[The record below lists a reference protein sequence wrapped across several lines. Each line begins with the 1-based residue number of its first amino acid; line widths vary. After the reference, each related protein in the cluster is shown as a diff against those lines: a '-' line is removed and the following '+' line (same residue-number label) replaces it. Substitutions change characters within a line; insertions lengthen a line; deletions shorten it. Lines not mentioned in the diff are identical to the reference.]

1 MPAAQADQA
10 PIDVASNSM
19 GSPESDRPSPESEMR
34 GSTNPDGSMN
44 LGFRNREDVRTQLPN
59 PTAGRQN
66 GGLPSSDLM
75 AYSSTSSSHYQGNMH
90 DPNDSLNN
98 ENRLPPMASYP
109 SPTQGG
115 LSLSSHAFLSPSHKR
130 SFSSLDTEE
139 RDKMGE
145 REKTQPKR
153 LSSIKSILNP
163 GSEEFPDSAGSGG
176 GRSPGRYPAVNN
188 YASNPN
194 PQQLLGGGG
203 MSTSQNEK
211 DRAKLKKK
219 EVLQAETRRMR
230 EALMAKERELEEMGE

>member
-1 MPAAQADQA
+1 MPAAQTDQA

-19 GSPESDRPSPESEMR
+19 ESPESDRPSPESDMR

-44 LGFRNREDVRTQLPN
+44 LGFRNREEVRTQLPN
-59 PTAGRQN
+59 PAAGRAN

-75 AYSSTSSSHYQGNMH
+75 AYSSSSASNYQGNMH
-90 DPNDSLNN
+90 DPSDSLNN

-139 RDKMGE
+139 RDKMSE

-163 GSEEFPDSAGSGG
+163 GSEEFPESGGG

-188 YASNPN
+188 YASNPS
-194 PQQLLGGGG
+194 PQNMLGGGD
-203 MSTSQNEK
+203 MNSAQNEK
-211 DRAKLKKK
+211 DRAKL
-219 EVLQAETRRMR
+219 ERREMLQAEARRMR
-230 EALMAKERELEEMGE
+230 EALLAKERELAEMGE